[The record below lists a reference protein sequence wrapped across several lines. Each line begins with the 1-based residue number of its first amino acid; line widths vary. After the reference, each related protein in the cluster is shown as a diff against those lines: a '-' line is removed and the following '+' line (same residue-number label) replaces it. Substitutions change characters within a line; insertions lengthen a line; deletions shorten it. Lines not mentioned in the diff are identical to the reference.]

1 VKVYL
6 APGWR
11 GTQETVAPWVTGLRR
26 RGFDAEAVVL
36 GTGRAEQ
43 RTGAFLA
50 VAAQDV
56 VIGGLSFGG
65 RVASLVA
72 AEREVG
78 ALLCI
83 SYPLAGEAVARTR
96 HWPRISCPA
105 LVVNGDQDE
114 LTDAAELHDRLP
126 LLRRG
131 RLDLIA
137 GGTHSLI
144 PELDQVLDVSAAFL
158 STL

>member
-1 VKVYL
+1 VRVYL

-11 GTQETVAPWVTGLRR
+11 GTQETLAPWVGGLRR
-26 RGFDAEAVVL
+26 RGFDAEPVVL
-36 GTGRAEQ
+36 GPGRAEQ

-50 VAAQDV
+50 VAAPDA

-72 AEREVG
+72 AEREVR

-83 SYPLAGEAVARTR
+83 SYPLAGEAVGRTS
-96 HWPRISCPA
+96 HWPRISCPT

-114 LTDAAELHDRLP
+114 LTDAGELRDRLP
-126 LLRRG
+126 VLRRG
-131 RLDLIA
+131 RLELIA

-144 PELDQVLDVSAAFL
+144 PQLDQVLDVSAGFL

>member
-1 VKVYL
+1 VRVYL

-11 GTQETVAPWVTGLRR
+11 GTQETVAPWVRGLRR
-26 RGFDAEAVVL
+26 RGVDAEAILL
-36 GTGRAEQ
+36 GPGRAEQ

-50 VAAQDV
+50 VAAPDA

-72 AEREVG
+72 AERNVAG
-78 ALLCI
+78 LLCI
-83 SYPLAGEAVARTR
+83 GYPLAGDPEGRTR
-96 HWPRISCPA
+96 HWPGISCPA

-114 LTDAAELHDRLP
+114 ITDASQLRDLVP
-126 LLRRG
+126 LLSRG
-131 RLDLIA
+131 RLELIT
-137 GGTHSLI
+137 GGTHSLA
-144 PELDQVLDVSAAFL
+144 PQLDQVLDLSAAFL

>member
-1 VKVYL
+1 
-6 APGWR
+6 
-11 GTQETVAPWVTGLRR
+11 LRR
-26 RGFDAEAVVL
+26 RGFDAEAL
-36 GTGRAEQ
+36 LPGTGRAEQ
-43 RTGAFLA
+43 RIGAFLA
-50 VAAQDV
+50 VAAPDV

-83 SYPLAGEAVARTR
+83 SYPLAGEAAARTR
-96 HWPRISCPA
+96 HWPKISCPT

-114 LTDAAELHDRLP
+114 LSDPEELRDRLP

-131 RLDLIA
+131 RLEVIA

-144 PELDQVLDVSAAFL
+144 PQLDQVLDVSAGFL